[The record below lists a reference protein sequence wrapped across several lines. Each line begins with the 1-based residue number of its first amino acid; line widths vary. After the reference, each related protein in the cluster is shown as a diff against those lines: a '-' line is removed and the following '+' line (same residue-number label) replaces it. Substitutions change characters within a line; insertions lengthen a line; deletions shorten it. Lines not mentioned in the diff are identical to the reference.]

1 MNCSYY
7 ICTRITH
14 HLAECANDVLL
25 AFLLKNKLSSHLP
38 HVPFLTLSLSLF
50 CTRDFYFLCLFIII
64 IFMSQS
70 RVIPAAEYICFCAW
84 KTVRPFV
91 RRPDEPMGKAT
102 MGGGGRTSA
111 WFGTRC
117 MRAFFPVAKLPS
129 ARDKLLI
136 ESFRRKNNDFNGKTT
151 RRTTTADF
159 VRSLIILQAALKY
172 RKNEFVEKFISVY
185 YTMFIRMLE

>member
-1 MNCSYY
+1 MMFYWRFC
-7 ICTRITH
+7 
-14 HLAECANDVLL
+14 
-25 AFLLKNKLSSHLP
+25 LKTNSPLIYP
-38 HVPFLTLSLSLF
+38 MFPFSLSLSLSLLHTGF
-50 CTRDFYFLCLFIII
+50 LFSLFIYYYYFYVPVARYPHSRIYLLLCL
-64 IFMSQS
+64 
-70 RVIPAAEYICFCAW
+70 

-117 MRAFFPVAKLPS
+117 MRAFVPVAKLPS
-129 ARDKLLI
+129 AWDKLLV

-151 RRTTTADF
+151 RRMTTADF

-172 RKNEFVEKFISVY
+172 RKN
-185 YTMFIRMLE
+185 